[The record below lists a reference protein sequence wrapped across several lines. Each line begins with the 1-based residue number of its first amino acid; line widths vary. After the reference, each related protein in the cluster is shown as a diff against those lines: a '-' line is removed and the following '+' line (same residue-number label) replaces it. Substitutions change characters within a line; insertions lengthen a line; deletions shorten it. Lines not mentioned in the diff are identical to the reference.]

1 MINRNFIIKGL
12 GRNSLK
18 EGEIMILVMLSPI
31 LIIGFIA
38 LGIFEERRRSKK
50 AQDQKDQIEK
60 DKNKVYDSEENK

>member
-1 MINRNFIIKGL
+1 
-12 GRNSLK
+12 
-18 EGEIMILVMLSPI
+18 MILVMLSPI

-50 AQDQKDQIEK
+50 AK

>member
-1 MINRNFIIKGL
+1 
-12 GRNSLK
+12 
-18 EGEIMILVMLSPI
+18 MLSPI

-38 LGIFEERRRSKK
+38 LVIFEERRRSKK

>member
-1 MINRNFIIKGL
+1 
-12 GRNSLK
+12 
-18 EGEIMILVMLSPI
+18 MILVMLSPI
-31 LIIGFIA
+31 LIMGFIA

>member
-1 MINRNFIIKGL
+1 
-12 GRNSLK
+12 
-18 EGEIMILVMLSPI
+18 MILVMLSPI

-38 LGIFEERRRSKK
+38 SGIFEERRRSKK